1 MKKRKLTVALSGLNA
16 IDSPGPGLAVAR
28 GLLESKNFEV
38 KLIGLAYESMEPG
51 VFMHDVFHRS
61 YQVPYPSAG
70 TEVLFKRLM
79 EIHEKER
86 IDVVIPNFDA
96 EIFSYIKLEK
106 RLLEKGIRTFLP
118 DLDTFEDRQKWNLVS
133 FGKKHK
139 LKVPRSKE
147 IMLFADFYPV
157 SVDYGFPLV
166 VKGKYYDAIVA
177 YNAEQ
182 AQSAYNRIS
191 AKWGLPIIIQEFI
204 HGQEFNVTGLG
215 DGRGNA
221 ISVVPM
227 RKLYIT
233 DKGKAWSGISIGEE
247 KLIKLTRQFIKSS
260 RWRGGFE
267 LELMKND
274 KGEYFVLEINPRLPA
289 WVYLAVGCGQNIP
302 DALVRLA
309 MDETV
314 EPMTEYDVGKMFVR
328 FSQDMI
334 VNLEEFQQISTFGEL

>member
-1 MKKRKLTVALSGLNA
+1 MKKRKLTIAISGLNA

-28 GLLESKNFEV
+28 GLLESDKLDV

-51 VFMHDVFHRS
+51 IFMHDIFHKT
-61 YQVPYPSAG
+61 YQIPYPSAG
-70 TEVLFKRLM
+70 TDVLLKRLL
-79 EIHEKER
+79 EIHRNEK
-86 IDVVIPNFDA
+86 IDLVIPNFDA
-96 EIFSYIKLEK
+96 ELFSYIKIEK
-106 RLLEKGIRTFLP
+106 TLLEKGIHTFLP
-118 DLDTFEDRQKWNLVS
+118 ESNSFEDRQKWNLVD

-147 IMLFADFYPV
+147 IMIFSDFYPI
-157 SVDYGFPLV
+157 SVEYGFPLV

-182 AQSAYNRIS
+182 AQSAFNRIS

-204 HGQEFNVTGLG
+204 RGQEFNVTGLG
-215 DGRGNA
+215 DGLGNA
-221 ISVVPM
+221 ISIVPM

-247 KLIKLTRQFIKSS
+247 NLLKLTRKFIKST

-267 LELMKND
+267 LELMKNE
-274 KGEYFVLEINPRLPA
+274 KNEYSILEINPRLPA

-302 DALVRLA
+302 EALALMA
-309 MDETV
+309 MGEIVD
-314 EPMTEYDVGKMFVR
+314 PMTQYDVGKMFVR
-328 FSQDMI
+328 YSWDMI